1 MIGILFFK
9 LIIYIKYI
17 IMSED
22 MFKSTNN
29 YKDYFFH
36 NNNGQSLPLMSL
48 ILVPAV
54 TLFLSYTTLISKSE
68 KNKKSV
74 TDNLESLNN
83 DNDIDSPKTP
93 KTPKTPVESIEQQGG
108 KRKVRK
114 TKKMDKRKNR
124 KTKRR

>member
-1 MIGILFFK
+1 
-9 LIIYIKYI
+9 
-17 IMSED
+17 MSED

-36 NNNGQSLPLMSL
+36 NNDGQSLPLMSL

-83 DNDIDSPKTP
+83 DIDS
-93 KTPKTPVESIEQQGG
+93 PKTPVESIEQQGG
-108 KRKVRK
+108 KRKIRK

>member
-83 DNDIDSPKTP
+83 DIDSP

-114 TKKMDKRKNR
+114 TKKMDKKKNR